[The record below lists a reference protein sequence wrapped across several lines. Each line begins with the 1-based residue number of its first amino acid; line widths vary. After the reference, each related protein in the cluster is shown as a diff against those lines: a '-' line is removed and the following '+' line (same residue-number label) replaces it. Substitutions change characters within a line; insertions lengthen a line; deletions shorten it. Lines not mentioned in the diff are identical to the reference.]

1 MTLTLHSLINSLQ
14 HRNAPLPQLK
24 HKLPLHT
31 RLHYLLRPPHHIRS
45 THLIHRIR
53 TTRSRQHCKLRTVPS
68 FCAWKAERDG
78 HGGRGGG
85 VVDGGFPDVRGPHGA
100 GDVEERVEGAVV
112 RAVGEGGRGGG
123 DGEGGGEF
131 VVGEELGM
139 GMGLASG

>member
-1 MTLTLHSLINSLQ
+1 M
-14 HRNAPLPQLK
+14 
-24 HKLPLHT
+24 
-31 RLHYLLRPPHHIRS
+31 
-45 THLIHRIR
+45 
-53 TTRSRQHCKLRTVPS
+53 RTVPS

-78 HGGRGGG
+78 HGGGGGG
-85 VVDGGFPDVRGPHGA
+85 VVDGCFPDVRGAHGA

-139 GMGLASG
+139 GMRLARDCGEEEYRL